1 MWHMIQY
8 FYIHLD
14 MLVGFEE
21 MAMCWDSYVHN
32 LTMASII
39 LRNKDIHVDGKIE
52 QGLIIVKEVYRYVT
66 GSAGYCRMGL
76 V

>member
-1 MWHMIQY
+1 
-8 FYIHLD
+8 
-14 MLVGFEE
+14 
-21 MAMCWDSYVHN
+21 MCWDRYVHN

-39 LRNKDIHVDGKIE
+39 LRNKDIHVDDKIE
-52 QGLIIVKEVYRYVT
+52 QGLIIVKEVYRYIT